1 MNGINCPKP
10 VAAPT
15 EVSRQPYRRFPAMER
30 AKDGA
35 VEVRQEAPAFR
46 RSRFTWLAYLMTAFY
61 AFLLNSLGP
70 ITPFLKREMGL
81 SYTVS
86 SLHFTAFAAG
96 ILLAGLF
103 GHRLIQRAGRLRS
116 LWIGAAGMS
125 TGALLLVTGRT
136 PAVTLPAALLMGLV
150 GSLILI
156 IVPSALSEAHG
167 EGRAVALAEAN
178 VLASGLSTAA
188 PLLVGWLA
196 ATAAGWRLG
205 LGLVALAPVALFLG
219 LGRTRAPVQ
228 ATAAPGPEA
237 RVRPLPK
244 LFWFYWAGLILS
256 VSVEFC
262 MLSWSGDFL
271 AKGLAVGANRRS
283 QLTSLFLAGMMI
295 GRLVGS
301 RLVRQGGEH
310 RLLLGSLVTAMCGFL
325 LFWLVGPAALV
336 LAGLLLTGLGV
347 ACLYPMLQSLALCA
361 TPGQS
366 VQASART
373 TLASGVAI
381 LASPLL
387 LGSLADAM
395 GIARAYGVVAFLLM
409 GVFAMLQLAS
419 QRARREG

>member
-1 MNGINCPKP
+1 MQ
-10 VAAPT
+10 AS
-15 EVSRQPYRRFPAMER
+15 EVTAVGVRR
-30 AKDGA
+30 
-35 VEVRQEAPAFR
+35 EASGFR
-46 RSRFTWLAYLMTAFY
+46 RSGFTWLAYLMLAFY
-61 AFLLNSLGP
+61 GFMLNSLGP

-96 ILLAGLF
+96 ILLVGLF
-103 GHRLIQRAGRLRS
+103 GHRLIQRAGRRRS

-125 TGALLLVTGRT
+125 AGALLLVTGRI

-156 IVPSALSEAHG
+156 IVPSTLSEEHG
-167 EGRAVALAEAN
+167 ARRAVALTEAN

-196 ATAAGWRLG
+196 ATAVGWRLG
-205 LGLVALAPVALFLG
+205 LGLVALVPAALYIA

-237 RVRPLPK
+237 QVRPLPK
-244 LFWFYWAGLILS
+244 LFWFYWAGLVLS

-271 AKGLAVGANRRS
+271 AKGLAIGTNRGS
-283 QLTSLFLAGMMI
+283 QMTSLFLAGMMM
-295 GRLVGS
+295 GRLIGS
-301 RLVRQGGEH
+301 RLVRPGGEH
-310 RLLLGSLVTAMCGFL
+310 RLVLGSILTAVCGFL
-325 LFWLVGPAALV
+325 LFWLAGPAALV
-336 LAGLLLTGLGV
+336 LAGLLFTGLGV
-347 ACLYPMLQSLALCA
+347 ACLYPMLQSLALRA

-395 GIARAYGVVAFLLM
+395 GIARAYGVVAVLLM
-409 GVFAMLQLAS
+409 GVFAMLQLAN
-419 QRARREG
+419 RRPQPDC

>member
-1 MNGINCPKP
+1 M
-10 VAAPT
+10 
-15 EVSRQPYRRFPAMER
+15 
-30 AKDGA
+30 
-35 VEVRQEAPAFR
+35 AFR
-46 RSRFTWLAYLMTAFY
+46 RSRFTWLAYLMLAFY
-61 AFLLNSLGP
+61 SFLLNSLGP

-96 ILLAGLF
+96 ILLVGLF
-103 GHRLIQRAGRLRS
+103 GHRLIQHAGRRRS

-125 TGALLLVTGRT
+125 AGALLLVAGRV
-136 PAVTLPAALLMGLV
+136 PAVTIPAALLMGLV

-156 IVPSALSEAHG
+156 IVPSALSEEHG
-167 EGRAVALAEAN
+167 ERRGVALAEAN
-178 VLASGLSTAA
+178 MLASGLSTAA

-205 LGLVALAPVALFLG
+205 LGLVALAPAGLYVSLG
-219 LGRTRAPVQ
+219 QTRAPVQ
-228 ATAAPGPEA
+228 ATAVPGPIA
-237 RVRPLPK
+237 LLRPLPK
-244 LFWFYWAGLILS
+244 LFWFYWAALILS

-271 AKGLAVGANRRS
+271 ANELELGAYRS
-283 QLTSLFLAGMMI
+283 SQMTSLFLAGMMI

-301 RLVRQGGEH
+301 RLVRHGGEH
-310 RLLLGSLVTAMCGFL
+310 RLVRGSILTAVCGFL
-325 LFWLVGPAALV
+325 LFWLAGPAALV

-347 ACLYPMLQSLALCA
+347 ACLYPMLQSLALRA

-395 GIARAYGVVAFLLM
+395 GITRAYGVVTVLLM
-409 GVFAMLQLAS
+409 GVFAMVHLGS
-419 QRARREG
+419 RHRTETYAR